1 MSNVVV
7 VGAGLAGLAAAR
19 RLVARGHEVTVVEA
33 RERVGG
39 RTEGLVLDDGTPLE
53 LGGAWLGEGHIRMYE
68 LVGELG
74 LSTFRTWNDE
84 GSLLLNLQGK
94 RSMMKPHKGAAP
106 HISPFAVA
114 DLAQGVLRFARLAAR
129 TDLDRPWLTPGA
141 EVLDG
146 QTWESWI
153 RRNLRTK
160 TGRAYFH
167 IACEAVW
174 AAEPSDVSLLHAL
187 FYTHSNADLD
197 TLLSVDRGAQQ
208 DRVTGGSV
216 LVAEAMA
223 VPLGERSSW
232 GARCAGSST
241 AATGSASSPAT
252 ARSTAGTRPW

>member
-19 RLVARGHEVTVVEA
+19 RLVGHGHEVTVVEA

-53 LGGAWLGEGHIRMYE
+53 LGGQWLGEGHSRMYE

-84 GSLLLNLQGK
+84 GLPLLDLQGRQSK
-94 RSMMKPHKGAAP
+94 MKPHTR
-106 HISPFAVA
+106 ISPFAVA
-114 DLAQGVLRFARLAAR
+114 DLAQGLLRFTRLAAR
-129 TDLDRPWLTPGA
+129 TDLQRPWLTPDA

-160 TGRAYFH
+160 AGRAYFH

-174 AAEPSDVSLLHAL
+174 AAEASDVSLLHAM
-187 FYTHSNADLD
+187 FYAHSNAGLE
-197 TLLSVDRGAQQ
+197 TLIAVDRGAQQ
-208 DRVTGGSV
+208 DRVAGGSIR
-216 LVAEAMA
+216 VAEAMA
-223 VPLGERSSW
+223 AALGERVVL
-232 GARCAGSST
+232 GR
-241 AATGSASSPAT
+241 
-252 ARSTAGTRPW
+252 